1 VIHPLHRLW
10 FEWHD
15 LTVDRITITERG
27 VTVHVRPFN
36 DDADSYE
43 QATLS
48 LFDADAIEF
57 DVQGKLSLK
66 DFGSLEITDFDVSES
81 SPGRITGSLGILFG
95 GTGYWTIRITNAL
108 WQLEPPSHLTR
119 QPVPD
124 A

>member
-1 VIHPLHRLW
+1 MIHPLHRLW

-15 LTVDRITITERG
+15 LPVDRITIMERG
-27 VTVHVRPFN
+27 VMLDVRPFN
-36 DDADSYE
+36 DDADRYE

-48 LFDADAIEF
+48 LLDADAIEF
-57 DVQGKLSLK
+57 DVRGKLSLK
-66 DFGSLEITDFDVSES
+66 DLGNLEITDFDVEEPT
-81 SPGRITGSLGILFG
+81 PGRITGSLGMLCG
-95 GTGYWTIRITNAL
+95 DAGYWTVGITNAL

>member
-1 VIHPLHRLW
+1 MIHPLHRLW

-15 LTVDRITITERG
+15 LPVDRITITERG
-27 VTVHVRPFN
+27 VTVDVRPFN
-36 DDADSYE
+36 DDADRYE

-48 LFDADAIEF
+48 LLGADAIEF
-57 DVQGKLSLK
+57 DVGGKLSLK
-66 DFGSLEITDFDVSES
+66 DLGNFEITDFDVEELA
-81 SPGRITGSLGILFG
+81 PGRITGSLGILCG
-95 GTGYWTIRITNAL
+95 NAGYWTVRITNAL